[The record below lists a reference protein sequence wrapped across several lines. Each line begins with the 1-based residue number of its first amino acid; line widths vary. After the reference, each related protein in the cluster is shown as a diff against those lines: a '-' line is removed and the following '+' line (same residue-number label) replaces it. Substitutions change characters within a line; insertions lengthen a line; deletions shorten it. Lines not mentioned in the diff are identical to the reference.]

1 MDIRE
6 FKKKYKDLIKKGAVR
21 FTTEHPYT
29 ENYLN
34 AQDNLTDF
42 QKKLITDILRCQ
54 YITIDRYNLETG
66 EFLCEARE
74 LKPVRT
80 DVLKMGYEKHI
91 GLGVYRLNQKFN
103 METYHNFGKA
113 NEES

>member
-1 MDIRE
+1 MNIQE
-6 FKKKYKDLIKKGAVR
+6 FKKKHRELIKKGVIK
-21 FTTEHPYT
+21 FSINHPHT
-29 ENYLN
+29 KNYFETQGNLN
-34 AQDNLTDF
+34 NF
-42 QKKLITDILRCQ
+42 KIKLIIDLLKSQ

-80 DVLKMGYEKHI
+80 DVLKMGYEKYF

-103 METYHNFGKA
+103 IDTYLNFGKT
-113 NEES
+113 NED